1 MASLDIAAGELI
13 GGFPGLDILV
23 ARNIINH
30 AWQDIRDEGLWS
42 WLTAEGPLAV
52 PNQVSAGLATVT
64 AGSPLVVGDAT
75 AAAAWIPLIF
85 ATPPLAS
92 ATLGQGRQF
101 RIATGNPIYN
111 IIDFDG
117 VNTLTL
123 DRAYAEASMQNT
135 YQIYRIYYA
144 PPSSD
149 FLRYMSITNIAF
161 AYSIVGK
168 YLTFNQEQLNRMD
181 PQRGSTGDAYI
192 LSSYKTAADGTPVHE
207 LWPGPVN
214 ANPYVAIYQRRGT
227 DLTPANVTPTVDL
240 PATLSTSLLMARSE
254 YRAALWASKN
264 VNRYRDLAGIN
275 WFNVRKESLAQYN
288 EECIK
293 ARRQDFEIF
302 KNTFIVPK
310 GRYLGFPA
318 DAAFI
323 QSHDVTIMYGGLGG

>member
-1 MASLDIAAGELI
+1 MASLDIASGELI
-13 GGFPGLDILV
+13 GAFPGLDILV
-23 ARNIINH
+23 ARNIVNK

-52 PNQVSAGLATVT
+52 PPIVTAGLATAT
-64 AGSPLVVGDAT
+64 NGSDQVVGDAT
-75 AAAAWIPLIF
+75 AAAAWIPLIT

-92 ATLGQGRQF
+92 ASLGQGRQF
-101 RIATGNPIYN
+101 RIATGAPIYN
-111 IIDFDG
+111 IVDFDG

-123 DRAYAEASMQNT
+123 DRVYAEATVTMG
-135 YQIYRIYYA
+135 YQIYRSYYA
-144 PPSSD
+144 PPEPD

-207 LWPGPVN
+207 LWPAPTN
-214 ANPYVAIYQRRGT
+214 ANPYVAIYQRRGI
-227 DLTPANVTPTVDL
+227 DLTPANITPAVDL
-240 PATLSTSLLMARSE
+240 PATLSTSLLMARAE
-254 YRAALWASKN
+254 YRAALWAAKN

-275 WFNVRKESLAQYN
+275 WFNVRKEALAQYN
-288 EECIK
+288 AECIK

-318 DAAFI
+318 DANFI